1 MLLHS
6 SSSACVFVHRA
17 LIEWLVFRL
26 SGNCLSFLWGPHC
39 FASGFGRAQ
48 HSKWHSASPWGLW
61 RFWERAL
68 LRQSRGR
75 KGIGSGLGWGN
86 VSHFPCLQ
94 LAYPL
99 RLISLT
105 LYFSFSLIVST
116 GPSGHKSYLS
126 QVARAAPGRWALSQ
140 VPLLGTDETWS
151 EECGVWASRFCFI
164 SKARRNGLVGFVVVV
179 ALFFVFWILIRF
191 FKCFAHLLFRDYELL
206 PYYSRSF

>member
-1 MLLHS
+1 MCSGCCFIPALQLVFLYTERWLNDWCLGFLVTVSAS
-6 SSSACVFVHRA
+6 SGA
-17 LIEWLVFRL
+17 LIALPL
-26 SGNCLSFLWGPHC
+26 
-39 FASGFGRAQ
+39 ASGELSIPSGT
-48 HSKWHSASPWGLW
+48 
-61 RFWERAL
+61 
-68 LRQSRGR
+68 LRHPGAVVVL
-75 KGIGSGLGWGN
+75 GEGTAPGVGSGLGWGN

-179 ALFFVFWILIRF
+179 AFFLVFWILIRF